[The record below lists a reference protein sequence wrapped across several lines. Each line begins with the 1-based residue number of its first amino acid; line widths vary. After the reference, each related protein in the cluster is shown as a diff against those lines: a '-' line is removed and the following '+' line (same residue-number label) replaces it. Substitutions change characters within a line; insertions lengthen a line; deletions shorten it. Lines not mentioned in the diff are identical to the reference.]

1 MFKFSFGTASFAFG
15 FWYSSHSCRDSARK
29 HLCKIVHDHIFRT
42 TLMLYITRNLGHDNL
57 RPVFTSAEYA
67 RLSNDRFKT
76 RSLADDTKVH
86 FLLILT
92 SVAPSQI
99 IKPLHLECSEQ
110 ETFWKHRDH
119 PKASSYPRHPNNIFY
134 TEKSTW
140 TTTHPAAT
148 PIWHWG
154 NLALERERQHWYIL
168 CKCKDRKLIVA
179 ILRQKWHR
187 CQSIQ
192 MRMVDKHIRGFI

>member
-1 MFKFSFGTASFAFG
+1 MKQLYLVRQQVQFASEDRERDSMCSSSRLGRQASRLASGTA
-15 FWYSSHSCRDSARK
+15 SHSCRDSARK
-29 HLCKIVHDHIFRT
+29 HLCNIVYDHIFRT

-110 ETFWKHRDH
+110 ETFWKHRDQ
-119 PKASSYPRHPNNIFY
+119 PKASS
-134 TEKSTW
+134 
-140 TTTHPAAT
+140 
-148 PIWHWG
+148 
-154 NLALERERQHWYIL
+154 
-168 CKCKDRKLIVA
+168 
-179 ILRQKWHR
+179 
-187 CQSIQ
+187 
-192 MRMVDKHIRGFI
+192 